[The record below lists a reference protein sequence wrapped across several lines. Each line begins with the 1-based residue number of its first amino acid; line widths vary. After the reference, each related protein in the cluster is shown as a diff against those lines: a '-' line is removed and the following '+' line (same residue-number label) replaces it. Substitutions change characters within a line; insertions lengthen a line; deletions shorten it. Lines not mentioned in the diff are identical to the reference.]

1 MFCSMN
7 NYVFSNKQTKPAV
20 IILRICLICSN
31 GSTQILIDCSAV
43 GRKYAAISRQEIV
56 LCGIKTFLVTEM
68 NKCDE
73 RHVG

>member
-20 IILRICLICSN
+20 IIFRICLIRN
-31 GSTQILIDCSAV
+31 GSTQILIDFSAV